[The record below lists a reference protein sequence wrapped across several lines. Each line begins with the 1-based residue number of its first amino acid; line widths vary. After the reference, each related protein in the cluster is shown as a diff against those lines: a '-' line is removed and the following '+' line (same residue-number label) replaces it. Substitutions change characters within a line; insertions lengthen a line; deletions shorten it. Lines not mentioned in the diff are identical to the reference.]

1 VKWHELEVGDVL
13 LPKSRGFMFLV
24 LGKDEQYIIKWV
36 NLDLLM
42 RGATETL
49 RGTAVMS
56 EVTTSYEV
64 FRGSEVFR

>member
-1 VKWHELEVGDVL
+1 
-13 LPKSRGFMFLV
+13 
-24 LGKDEQYIIKWV
+24 
-36 NLDLLM
+36 M